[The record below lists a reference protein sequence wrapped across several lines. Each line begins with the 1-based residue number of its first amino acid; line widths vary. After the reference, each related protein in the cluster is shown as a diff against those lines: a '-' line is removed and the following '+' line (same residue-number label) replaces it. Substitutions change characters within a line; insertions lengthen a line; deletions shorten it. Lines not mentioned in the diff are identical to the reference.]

1 MIVLV
6 YTYISKYLSMCM
18 HQGIAA
24 ILLVLSNWTM
34 QFAKLLRNKIGKST
48 VRVLPEDFFPLK
60 DSHPRDSKS
69 DHN

>member
-1 MIVLV
+1 MR
-6 YTYISKYLSMCM
+6 M

-48 VRVLPEDFFPLK
+48 VRVPPEDFFPLK